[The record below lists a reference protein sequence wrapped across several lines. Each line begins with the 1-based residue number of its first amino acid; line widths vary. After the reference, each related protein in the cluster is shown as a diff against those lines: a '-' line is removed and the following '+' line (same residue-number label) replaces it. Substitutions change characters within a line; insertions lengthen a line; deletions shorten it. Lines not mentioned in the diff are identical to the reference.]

1 MKKLLLGGLCLAT
14 LATAC
19 APQVADNEY
28 LMTGTVTEVP
38 DSAIVSLYTQNGNLL
53 KETARD
59 TIIGG
64 RFELRDTL
72 STLQPLSLMVAGE
85 GFPNTWLNVWV
96 APGQHIKVSGNG
108 RLFPLWNVKSD
119 IAEQQ
124 EENRFVDYTRE
135 QKRQILAYN
144 AQETIF
150 FTQMFSKE
158 HREDESF
165 QKAMWNKVD
174 SVRKLS
180 APFEFESA
188 RREVELMK
196 TTPVSLPWLDRL
208 ESNALMVK
216 IAANDT
222 TRQAYTALSAP
233 LKELYAALPDSVKQT
248 PTAQRAYHSLFPPQ
262 KVKVGDEMADGA
274 LYDPDGKEHRLAEF
288 KGKYILLDFWSRG
301 CGPCIAS
308 IPELEEVTQMYAD
321 RLAVVSISIDTETM
335 WKQYLKEKG
344 LKGNQW
350 NELRNDGGGLKA
362 VYGVQGIPHYV
373 LIAPDGKVKDTWAG
387 YGKGIIKDNLK
398 AHIK

>member
-1 MKKLLLGGLCLAT
+1 MKRLILGSLCLAT

-208 ESNALMVK
+208 ESN
-216 IAANDT
+216 
-222 TRQAYTALSAP
+222 
-233 LKELYAALPDSVKQT
+233 
-248 PTAQRAYHSLFPPQ
+248 
-262 KVKVGDEMADGA
+262 
-274 LYDPDGKEHRLAEF
+274 
-288 KGKYILLDFWSRG
+288 
-301 CGPCIAS
+301 
-308 IPELEEVTQMYAD
+308 
-321 RLAVVSISIDTETM
+321 
-335 WKQYLKEKG
+335 
-344 LKGNQW
+344 
-350 NELRNDGGGLKA
+350 
-362 VYGVQGIPHYV
+362 
-373 LIAPDGKVKDTWAG
+373 
-387 YGKGIIKDNLK
+387 
-398 AHIK
+398 

>member
-1 MKKLLLGGLCLAT
+1 MKRLILGGLCLAT

-96 APGQHIKVSGNG
+96 APGQHIEVSGNG

-119 IAEQQ
+119 IKEQQ
-124 EENRFVDYTRE
+124 EENRFVDHVRE
-135 QKRQILAYN
+135 QQRQILTYN
-144 AQETIF
+144 VQEEASF
-150 FTQMFSKE
+150 KLMLSKE
-158 HREDESF
+158 HRDDEEF
-165 QKAMWNKVD
+165 GKAMWNKVD
-174 SVRKLS
+174 SVRQLS
-180 APFEFESA
+180 TPFEFESA

-196 TTPVSLPWLDRL
+196 TMPVSLPWLDRL

-222 TRQAYTALSAP
+222 TQQAYAALSAP

-248 PTAQRAYHSLFPPQ
+248 PTAQRAYHSLFPP
-262 KVKVGDEMADGA
+262 KRVKVGDEMADGV

-288 KGKYILLDFWSRG
+288 KGKYILLDFWSQG

-308 IPELEEVTQMYAD
+308 IPEMEEVAQMYAD

-344 LKGNQW
+344 LKGIQW

>member
-1 MKKLLLGGLCLAT
+1 MKKLLLGGFCLAT

-72 STLQPLSLMVAGE
+72 STLQPLNLMVQGE

-96 APGQHIKVSGNG
+96 APGQHIEVSGNG

-135 QKRQILAYN
+135 QKRQMLAYN

-222 TRQAYTALSAP
+222 TQQAYAALSAP

-248 PTAQRAYHSLFPPQ
+248 PTAQRAYHSLFPPK

-288 KGKYILLDFWSRG
+288 KGKYILLDFWSQG

-308 IPELEEVTQMYAD
+308 IPEMEEVAEMYAD
-321 RLAVVSISIDTETM
+321 RLAVVSISMDTEAL
-335 WKQYLKEKG
+335 WEQYLKEKK
-344 LKGNQW
+344 LKGIQW

-387 YGKGIIKDNLK
+387 YGKGVIKDNLK

>member
-1 MKKLLLGGLCLAT
+1 MKRLILGSLCLAT

-216 IAANDT
+216 IATNDT

-248 PTAQRAYHSLFPPQ
+248 PTAQRAYHSLFPP
-262 KVKVGDEMADGA
+262 KRVKVGDEMVDGV

-308 IPELEEVTQMYAD
+308 IPELEEVAQMHAD

-387 YGKGIIKDNLK
+387 YGKGVIKDNLK
-398 AHIK
+398 ANVK

>member
-28 LMTGTVTEVP
+28 LLTGTVTEVP
-38 DSAIVSLYTQNGNLL
+38 DSATVRLLAQNGNLL
-53 KETARD
+53 KETACD

-72 STLQPLSLMVAGE
+72 SSLQQLSLMVIGE
-85 GFPNTWLNVWV
+85 GFPNYFLNVWV
-96 APGQHIKVSGNG
+96 APGQHIEVSGNDK
-108 RLFPLWNVKSD
+108 LFPLWNVKSD
-119 IAEQQ
+119 IKEQQ
-124 EENRFVDYTRE
+124 EENRFVDHVRE
-135 QKRQILAYN
+135 QQRQILTYN
-144 AQETIF
+144 VQEEAF
-150 FTQMFSKE
+150 FKLMLSKE
-158 HREDESF
+158 HRDDEEF
-165 QKAMWNKVD
+165 GKAMWNKVD
-174 SVRKLS
+174 SVRQLS
-180 APFEFESA
+180 TPFEFESA

-216 IAANDT
+216 VAANDT
-222 TRQAYTALSAP
+222 TRQAYAALAEP
-233 LKELYAALPDSVKQT
+233 LKKLYAALPDSIKQT
-248 PTAQRAYHSLFPPQ
+248 PMAQRAYHSLFPPK
-262 KVKVGDEMADGA
+262 KVKVGDEMADGV
-274 LYDPDGKEHRLAEF
+274 LYDPEGKEHHLAEF
-288 KGKYILLDFWSRG
+288 KGKYILLDFWSQG

-308 IPELEEVTQMYAD
+308 IPEMEEVAEMYAG

-344 LKGNQW
+344 LKGIQW

-387 YGKGIIKDNLK
+387 YGKGVIKDNLK

>member
-28 LMTGTVTEVP
+28 LITGTVTEVP
-38 DSAIVSLYTQNGNLL
+38 DSATVRLLAQNGNLL
-53 KETARD
+53 KETACD

-72 STLQPLSLMVAGE
+72 SSLQQLSLMVIGE
-85 GFPNTWLNVWV
+85 GFPNYFLNVWV
-96 APGQHIKVSGNG
+96 APGQHIEVSGNDK
-108 RLFPLWNVKSD
+108 LFPLWNVKSD
-119 IAEQQ
+119 IKEQQ
-124 EENRFVDYTRE
+124 EENRFVDHVRE
-135 QKRQILAYN
+135 QQRQILTYN
-144 AQETIF
+144 VQEEAF
-150 FTQMFSKE
+150 FKLMLSKE
-158 HREDESF
+158 HRDDEEF
-165 QKAMWNKVD
+165 GKAMWNKV
-174 SVRKLS
+174 
-180 APFEFESA
+180 E
-188 RREVELMK
+188 
-196 TTPVSLPWLDRL
+196 DRL

-216 IAANDT
+216 VAANDT
-222 TRQAYTALSAP
+222 TRQAYAALAEP
-233 LKELYAALPDSVKQT
+233 LKKLYAALPDSIKQT
-248 PTAQRAYHSLFPPQ
+248 STAQRAYHSLFPPK
-262 KVKVGDEMADGA
+262 KVNVGDDMADGA
-274 LYDPDGKEHRLAEF
+274 LYDPDGKEHHLAEF
-288 KGKYILLDFWSRG
+288 KDKYILLDFWSQG

-308 IPELEEVTQMYAD
+308 IPELEEVAQMYAD

-344 LKGNQW
+344 LKGIQW

-387 YGKGIIKDNLK
+387 YGKGVIKDNLK

>member
-1 MKKLLLGGLCLAT
+1 MKRLILGSLCLAT

-248 PTAQRAYHSLFPPQ
+248 PTAQRAYHSLFPP
-262 KVKVGDEMADGA
+262 KRVKVGDEMVDGV

-308 IPELEEVTQMYAD
+308 IPELEEVAQMHAD
-321 RLAVVSISIDTETM
+321 RLAVVSISIDTETI

-344 LKGNQW
+344 LKGIQW

>member
-1 MKKLLLGGLCLAT
+1 MKRLLTGSFFLAA

-28 LMTGTVTEVP
+28 LITGTVTGVP
-38 DSAIVSLYTQNGNLL
+38 DSTIVTLRAQYGDLL

-72 STLQPLSLMVAGE
+72 SSLQPFILMAEGE
-85 GFPNTWLNVWV
+85 GFPNYFLNVWI
-96 APGQHIKVSGNG
+96 APGQHIEVSGKDKQ
-108 RLFPLWNVKSD
+108 FPLWNVKSD
-119 IAEQQ
+119 IKEQQ
-124 EENRFVDYTRE
+124 EENRFIDQVRE
-135 QKRQILAYN
+135 QKRQILAYDVQEN
-144 AQETIF
+144 AF
-150 FTQMFSKE
+150 FKLMFSKE
-158 HREDESF
+158 HRDDEEF
-165 QKAMWNKVD
+165 GKAMWNKVD

-216 IAANDT
+216 IATNDT

-288 KGKYILLDFWSRG
+288 KGKYILLDFWSQG
-301 CGPCIAS
+301 CGPCRAAF
-308 IPELEEVTQMYAD
+308 PELEEMAAMYAD
-321 RLAVVSISIDTETM
+321 RLVVVSISTDTERR
-335 WKQYLKEKG
+335 WKQYLQEKKLPG
-344 LKGNQW
+344 IQW
-350 NELRNDGGGLKA
+350 NELRNDDGGLEA
-362 VYGVQGIPHYV
+362 RYGVQGVPHYV
-373 LIAPDGKVKDTWAG
+373 LITPDGKVKDAWVG